1 MITYN
6 TLPNTRI
13 HSVDVLRGLTIMLMI
28 FVNEVAGMRNI
39 PDWLHHVKAG
49 VDGMTITDWV
59 FAGFLF
65 IVGMS
70 VPLSLN
76 NRIRKGDN
84 FWQLQRHILTRTLG
98 LLVLG
103 VFMVNAESG
112 YNEEA
117 MGMRIGVWSL
127 LFYPCVILVWNYY
140 TFQNKTWAYL
150 LRGIGIAGLIALALI
165 FRAGEDGTQ
174 YLQPKWWGILGL
186 IGWAYFYTCVIY
198 QVFRGNKY
206 YLLAMVG
213 VCILIYAVGRSDF
226 AQGNALLGWTR
237 SVASHA
243 THTLLVLCGAILT
256 LIFFEQKEE
265 KSLRSRLNEALAFAA
280 ILFAAGLILRP
291 YYHIGKIGAT
301 PTWGL
306 YSSVIA
312 IIVFIFLYWIAD
324 LKGINRWTR
333 FFQPA
338 GSNPLLTYIIPFI
351 MWALYRTFHFYPLP
365 DSLRTGIIGVIYCLA
380 YGAAIL
386 VFVKWLN
393 RMHIKLQL

>member
-1 MITYN
+1 MQLLN
-6 TLPNTRI
+6 VLPNHRI
-13 HSVDVLRGLTIMLMI
+13 HSVDILRGLTILLMI

-39 PDWLHHVKAG
+39 PDWLHHVESG

-70 VPLSLN
+70 IPLSLS
-76 NRIRKGDN
+76 NRIQKGDN
-84 FWQLQRHILTRTLG
+84 FWQLQQHILIRTIG

-103 VFMVNAESG
+103 IFMVNAEGG

-117 MGMRIGVWSL
+117 MGMPIGVWSL
-127 LFYPCVILVWNYY
+127 IFYPCVILVWNYY
-140 TFQNKTWAYL
+140 TFQNKAWTYL

-165 FRAGEDGTQ
+165 YRGGEDGSE
-174 YLQPKWWGILGL
+174 YLQPRWWGILGL
-186 IGWAYFYTCVIY
+186 IGWSYLYTCVLY

-206 YLLAMVG
+206 CLLAMVG
-213 VCILIYAVGRSDF
+213 VCILIYATGHS
-226 AQGNALLGWTR
+226 AIAAESSLLEWTR
-237 SVASHA
+237 SQAGKA
-243 THTLLVLCGAILT
+243 THTAITLCGAILT
-256 LIFFEQKEE
+256 LIFFDQKEE
-265 KSLRSRLNEALAFAA
+265 RSLRNRLNEALAFAA
-280 ILFAAGLILRP
+280 LLFFSGWILRP

-301 PTWGL
+301 PTWVL
-306 YSSVIA
+306 YSAVIA
-312 IIVFIFLYWIAD
+312 IVVFILLYWITD
-324 LKGINRWTR
+324 LKGINRWTK

-338 GSNPLLTYIIPFI
+338 GSNPLLTYIIPFV

-365 DSLRTGIIGVIYCLA
+365 DALRTGIIGVAYCLL

-386 VFVKWLN
+386 LVVKWLN

>member
-1 MITYN
+1 MQPYN
-6 TLPNTRI
+6 VLPNYRI
-13 HSVDVLRGLTIMLMI
+13 HSVDVLRGLTILLMI

-39 PDWLHHVKAG
+39 PGWLRHVESG

-76 NRIRKGDN
+76 NRIQKGDN
-84 FWQLQRHILTRTLG
+84 FWQLQQHILIRTIG

-103 VFMVNAESG
+103 IFMVNAEGG

-140 TFQNKTWAYL
+140 TFQNKVWTYL
-150 LRGIGIAGLIALALI
+150 LRGIGIAGLISLALI
-165 FRAGEDGTQ
+165 YRGGEDGSQ
-174 YLQPKWWGILGL
+174 YLQPRWWGILGL
-186 IGWAYFYTCVIY
+186 IGWAYLYTCVIY
-198 QVFRGNKY
+198 QLVSGNKY

-213 VCILIYAVGRSDF
+213 VCILIYAIGHSGI
-226 AQGNALLGWTR
+226 AEEITLLGWTR
-237 SVASHA
+237 SQAGNA
-243 THTLLVLCGAILT
+243 THTAIALCGVILT
-256 LIFFEQKEE
+256 LIFFDQKAER
-265 KSLRSRLNEALAFAA
+265 SLRDRLNEALAFAA
-280 ILFAAGLILRP
+280 LLFFSGWILRP
-291 YYHIGKIGAT
+291 YYHIGKLGAT
-301 PTWGL
+301 PTWSL

-312 IIVFIFLYWIAD
+312 IIVFILLYWIAD
-324 LKGINRWTR
+324 LKGVNRWTR

-351 MWALYRTFHFYPLP
+351 MWASYRTFHYYPLP
-365 DSLRTGIIGVIYCLA
+365 DSLRTGIIGVAYCLL

-386 VFVKWLN
+386 LVVKWLN

>member
-1 MITYN
+1 MQPYN
-6 TLPNTRI
+6 LLPATRI
-13 HSVDVLRGLTIMLMI
+13 HSVDILRGLTILLMI

-39 PDWLHHVKAG
+39 PEWLHHVKAG

-70 VPLSLN
+70 IPLSLN
-76 NRIRKGDN
+76 NRINKGDN
-84 FWQLQRHILTRTLG
+84 FWQLQKHILGRTIG

-103 VFMVNAESG
+103 VFMVNAEGG

-140 TFQNKTWAYL
+140 TFQNKTWTYL
-150 LRGIGIAGLIALALI
+150 LRGIGIAGLIALAMI
-165 FRAGEDGTQ
+165 YRGGEDGSE
-174 YLQPKWWGILGL
+174 YLQPRWWGILGL
-186 IGWAYFYTCVIY
+186 IGWAYLFACVTY
-198 QVFRGNKY
+198 QVVRGNRF

-213 VCILIYAVGRSDF
+213 VCILIYATGRSEL
-226 AQGNALLGWTR
+226 AENHAWLAWTR
-237 SVASHA
+237 SQAGNA
-243 THTLLVLCGAILT
+243 THTLLALCGAITT
-256 LIFFEQKEE
+256 LIFFDQREQR
-265 KSLRSRLNEALAFAA
+265 SLMTRLNEALAFAT
-280 ILFAAGLILRP
+280 ILFLAGWILRP
-291 YYHIGKIGAT
+291 YYFIGKLGAT

-312 IIVFIFLYWIAD
+312 IIVFIFLYWLTD

-365 DSLRTGIIGVIYCLA
+365 DSLRTGITGVVYCLL

-386 VFVKWLN
+386 VVVKWLN
-393 RMHIKLQL
+393 RMRIRLQL